1 MLLKDRTEFEELKK
15 IAGRSDQQIANER
28 LVELEEEIGLD
39 EKEMKLY
46 LSELFPEEKI
56 EKMPWLE
63 KLGWIVNGLYVDLIE
78 VNQQTLLN
86 TLKGSGQEKEI
97 EQLKQKK
104 VETEQRRLKKQE
116 ETLKAH
122 EASGVLPPGSVE
134 AHKEMRERAGEYAFK
149 PMSLETDT
157 KFVKFSQEQLSQKR
171 DYVQFRI
178 KERGE
183 EINELRDVTARQ
195 QKENAEKILEK
206 IGPKEYPT

>member
-1 MLLKDRTEFEELKK
+1 MRLKERTELEELKRL
-15 IAGRSDQQIANER
+15 AGRSDEQIANER
-28 LVELEEEIGLD
+28 LAELEEEATLD
-39 EKEMKLY
+39 EKETKLY
-46 LSELFPEEKI
+46 LGELFPEEKI

-63 KLGWIVNGLYVDLIE
+63 QLGWIVNGLYVDLIE

-97 EQLKQKK
+97 TELREKK
-104 VETEQRRLKKQE
+104 VEAEERRLKKQE

-122 EASGVLPPGSVE
+122 EASGLLPPGSVE
-134 AHKEMRERAGEYAFK
+134 AHKEMREKAQEYGFK

-157 KFVKFSQEQLSQKR
+157 KFVKFSAEQLSQKR
-171 DYVQFRI
+171 DYIQFRI

-183 EINELRDVTARQ
+183 EAGELRDVTARQ
-195 QKENAEKILEK
+195 QKENAEKVLEK